1 MVLKMK
7 TKNIKDII
15 NENVLINKNVL
26 NDCEFVNK
34 IYEFYKIC
42 LKCIL
47 SGGKIL
53 ACGNGG
59 SAADASHFATE
70 LMGRFNQDRNPY
82 PAISLNSNSVLLT
95 ALANDY
101 EYCKVFSR
109 QVSALM
115 QPEDVLVAIST
126 SGLSSNILNA
136 IKSAKQIGG
145 KTVVLTS
152 ELFKNENNAC
162 DLILNVPSK
171 NTPRIQECHTLILHI
186 VCELMEKELYDMQ
199 LVNLG
204 AIN

>member
-1 MVLKMK
+1 MK
-7 TKNIKDII
+7 TNNIKNFI
-15 NENVLINKNVL
+15 NENILINKKVL
-26 NDCEFVNK
+26 NDDEFVNK

-59 SAADASHFATE
+59 SAADASHFVTE

-82 PAISLNSNSVLLT
+82 PAVSLNSNTVLLT
-95 ALANDY
+95 ALANDC

-109 QVSALM
+109 QVFALM
-115 QPEDVLVAIST
+115 QPKDVLVAIST

-145 KTVVLTS
+145 KTVILTS
-152 ELFKNENNAC
+152 ELFKKENYAF
-162 DLILNVPSK
+162 DLMLDVPSK

-186 VCELMEKELYDMQ
+186 VCELMEKELYEMQ
-199 LVNLG
+199 FVNKKS
-204 AIN
+204 